1 MEKTHRIRLV
11 DSARSERETA
21 RFMLGT
27 IELPGVDE
35 PDFQALFR
43 HLPGMFIATR
53 PDFTIAAASDDLL
66 RKTFT
71 WREEIIGR
79 NIFDV
84 FPDGPGRAPDGA
96 HKLESSLRDVI
107 QSGTLRVVRLLRY
120 DMQDHLSGDAWIE
133 KFWTTIHHPVLD
145 CRTGRVMYV
154 VSEARDVTRVVN
166 LALWIDDNVDLGAE
180 MGRSVRRMRR
190 DLDDSSVE
198 IARARESIALEMEQ
212 TGATPGMLVSELKAF
227 LRAPETRLYLSA
239 GEWVAD
245 AGVYVA
251 YHRAGCYAAPRV
263 RYYVAGAMLPSCEH
277 CGNDVLYRFSHSL
290 S

>member
-1 MEKTHRIRLV
+1 MEKTHRIRLM
-11 DSARSERETA
+11 ETSPKQRA
-21 RFMLGT
+21 RFMLGS

-53 PDFTIAAASDDLL
+53 PDFTIAAASDDLR

-71 WREEIIGR
+71 WRDEIVGR

-84 FPDGPGRAPDGA
+84 FPGGPDRVPDGTSR
-96 HKLESSLRDVI
+96 LELSLRDVM
-107 QSGTLRVVRLLRY
+107 QTGTPRFVRLLRY
-120 DMQDHLSGDAWIE
+120 DIQDHLSGDTWME
-133 KFWTTIHHPVLD
+133 KFWTTVHRPVVD
-145 CRTGRVMYV
+145 CQTGRTMYV

-166 LALWIDDNVDLGAE
+166 LALWIDDDVDLGPE
-180 MGRSVRRMRR
+180 MDRSVQRMRS
-190 DLDDSSVE
+190 DLDDSTVE
-198 IARARESIALEMEQ
+198 FARARASIALEMEQ
-212 TGATPGMLVSELKAF
+212 TGATAAMLVSELKAL
-227 LRAPETRLYLSA
+227 LRAPETRLYSSA
-239 GEWVAD
+239 GEWVTE

-263 RYYVAGAMLPSCEH
+263 RYYAAGVMLPSCEH
-277 CGNDVLYRFSHSL
+277 CGNDVLYRFSHTL